1 VRPFRPFPIFR
12 GMPTHGLDGRT
23 KGVFIISVTPFHEDG
38 RLDLDSLDSALEF
51 YVGQGVH
58 GVTLLGMMGEA
69 NKLTDEESAAV
80 VRRGLVRVAGRVP
93 VVVGASNP
101 SLEAMRRLV
110 DIAMDGGAAAVMV
123 APPVGLRTDD
133 QVHAWTGQVCEAL
146 GPEVPL
152 VWQDYPP
159 TTGVYLSA
167 SLFGRIV
174 RSYAQVVLLKAEDN
188 PGLNK
193 ITAIRAAESGGQR
206 RVSIVVG
213 NGGLFLPQAL
223 ARGADGI
230 MTGFG
235 FPRMLV
241 DVFDRHAAGDLD
253 GAEDVYDRYL
263 PLITY
268 EQQPGF
274 GLAVRKELLKRQ
286 GAIRSATARTPG
298 PRLSAADRA
307 ELDRLLGRLET
318 RLGRRAPA

>member
-1 VRPFRPFPIFR
+1 
-12 GMPTHGLDGRT
+12 MPNRLDERS

-38 RLDLDSLDSALEF
+38 RLDLDSLDTALDF
-51 YVGQGVH
+51 YIARGVH
-58 GVTLLGMMGEA
+58 GITLLGMMGEA

-80 VRRGLVRVAGRVP
+80 VRRGLARVAGRVP

-101 SLEAMRRLV
+101 SLEAMRRLAAA
-110 DIAMDGGAAAVMV
+110 AMEDGAAGIMV
-123 APPVGLRTDD
+123 APAVGLRTDD
-133 QVHAWTGQVCEAL
+133 QVHAWTCQVGEAL
-146 GPEVPL
+146 GPDVPL

-174 RSYAQVVLLKAEDN
+174 RDLPQVVMLKAEDN

-193 ITAIRAAESGGQR
+193 ITAIRTAEAEGQR

-223 ARGADGI
+223 GRGADGI

-241 DVFDRHAAGDLD
+241 DVFDRHAAGDED
-253 GAEDVYDRYL
+253 GAQNVYDRYL
-263 PLITY
+263 PLVTY

-274 GLAVRKELLKRQ
+274 GLAVRKELLRRH
-286 GAIRSATARTPG
+286 GAIRSAAVRTPG

-307 ELDRLLGRLET
+307 ELDRLLARLTT
-318 RLGRRAPA
+318 RLAHAALP